1 PKWSLVINLWYD
13 ELQIAPNSVVH
24 NFDSHGLNIGHFTQ
38 IAWASSRKIGCG
50 FVAFRLVGSVY
61 NVAHLYTCN
70 YAPSGNHLGAA
81 MYLAGTPL
89 SHCPHFAQPSKKY
102 SALCSYSNL
111 EHHKE
116 LNKKQNSTHFAR
128 KTKFNRYPSENVPD
142 SELELKIMSKIS
154 SKLINCLRNHFFCTS
169 LDTIDFIFLERFDSN
184 SVFT

>member
-81 MYLAGTPL
+81 MYLA
-89 SHCPHFAQPSKKY
+89 AK
-102 SALCSYSNL
+102 
-111 EHHKE
+111 
-116 LNKKQNSTHFAR
+116 
-128 KTKFNRYPSENVPD
+128 YPSENVPD